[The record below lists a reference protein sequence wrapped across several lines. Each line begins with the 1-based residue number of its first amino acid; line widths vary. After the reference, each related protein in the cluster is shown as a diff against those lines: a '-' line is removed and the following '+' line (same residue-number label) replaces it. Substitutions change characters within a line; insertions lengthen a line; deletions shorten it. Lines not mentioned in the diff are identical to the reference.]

1 MTIRVLKTLIAVEER
16 GTFSAAADA
25 VFLTHAAVSQQMR
38 GLEEEWG
45 VKIFDRTKRTPELT
59 PTGRALVARARE
71 VVAAYDGIVPSV
83 LGDHGLSGVLS
94 LGAVSTTLNA
104 MVPMTI
110 SRLKRDYPKLNISV
124 VPGLTTPLIQ
134 QIERGTLDLAIVSKP
149 RLLPLNLAWLD
160 IADEPMEVLVSQETE
175 SSHALELLQTRPFIR
190 FTRSAV
196 VGADIEQ
203 WLQDCKIVVQES
215 MELENLESIAAMV
228 LFNLG
233 VSIAPRPCLSLAP
246 LPLKYLPLPGRK
258 PMSRKLGIAYRAD
271 SVKARAIAEVHWRV
285 LEVVANQSRELPA
298 GLRPAVPAPTAL

>member
-1 MTIRVLKTLIAVEER
+1 MTIRVLKTLIAVDEH

-45 VKIFDRTKRTPELT
+45 LKVFDRTRRTPELT

-71 VVAAYDGIVPSV
+71 VVAAYEGIVPSI

-104 MVPMTI
+104 LVPMTI
-110 SRLKRDYPKLNISV
+110 ARLKRDYPNLNVSV
-124 VPGLTTPLIQ
+124 LPGLTTPLIQ
-134 QIERGTLDLAIVSKP
+134 QIERGTLDLAIVSRP
-149 RLLPLNLAWLD
+149 RLLPRNLAWLD
-160 IADEPMEVLVSQETE
+160 IAEEPMEVLVSQETE
-175 SSHALELLQTRPFIR
+175 SSDALELLQTRPFIR

-203 WLQDCKIVVQES
+203 WLQDRKIVVHES
-215 MELENLESIAAMV
+215 MELENLENISSMV

-233 VSIAPRPCLSLAP
+233 VSIAPRPCLALAP
-246 LPLKYLPLPGRK
+246 LPLKHLPLPGRK
-258 PMSRKLGIAYRAD
+258 PMTRKLGIAYRAD

-285 LEVVANQSRELPA
+285 LDVVANQTTELPA
-298 GLRPAVPAPTAL
+298 VMRTQASAERR

>member
-1 MTIRVLKTLIAVEER
+1 MTIRVLKTLIAIEER
-16 GTFSAAADA
+16 GTFTAAADA

-83 LGDHGLSGVLS
+83 LGDTGLSGVLS
-94 LGAVSTTLNA
+94 VGAVSTTLNA

-110 SRLKRDYPKLNISV
+110 ARLKRDYPRLNVSV
-124 VPGLTTPLIQ
+124 VPGLTIPLIQ

-149 RLLPLNLAWLD
+149 RLLPRNFAWLD
-160 IADEPMEVLVSQETE
+160 IVDEPMKVLVSQETE
-175 SSHALELLQTRPFIR
+175 SSDALELLQTRPFIR

-203 WLQDCKIVVQES
+203 WLQDHGIIVREA
-215 MELENLESIAAMV
+215 MELENLESISSMV

-233 VSIAPRPCLSLAP
+233 VSIAPRPFVALTP
-246 LPLKYLPLPGRK
+246 LPLKHLPLPGSE
-258 PMSRKLGIAYRAD
+258 PLIRKLGIAYRAD
-271 SVKARAIAEVHWRV
+271 SVKSRAIVEFHHRV
-285 LEVVANQSRELPA
+285 LEIVRDQSLELPA
-298 GLRPAVPAPTAL
+298 VMRPKP